1 MWPNPQETAELVTF
15 TDDILHGKH
24 AVRENSHKKKNAI
37 ENLVPLNQNI
47 KKVEKKF
54 TRAM

>member
-47 KKVEKKF
+47 KKVKKKI